1 MSKQLNRSGWKL
13 MAKSAFLH
21 PIGVVN
27 AEIKSLGIDAQ
38 PAQQGAAGC
47 CQHRPEGQA
56 RW

>member
-1 MSKQLNRSGWKL
+1 